1 MIICCCYF
9 FWMNIPMQDTTEA
22 LQNNTVFDRFR
33 DLKEAAITILYN
45 RIKCLALKVKKA
57 IKDSE
62 VKPTIPKV

>member
-1 MIICCCYF
+1 MLDI
-9 FWMNIPMQDTTEA
+9 TEA

>member
-1 MIICCCYF
+1 ML
-9 FWMNIPMQDTTEA
+9 DTTEA

-45 RIKCLALKVKKA
+45 RIKCLLALKVKKA